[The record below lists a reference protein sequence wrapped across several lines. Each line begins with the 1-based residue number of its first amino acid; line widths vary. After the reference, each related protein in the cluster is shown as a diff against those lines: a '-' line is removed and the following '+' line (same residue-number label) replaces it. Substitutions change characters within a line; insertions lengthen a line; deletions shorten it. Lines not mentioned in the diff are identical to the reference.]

1 MVNETKK
8 MAALMTSDARICVKN
23 KSNKTVSWGDTERKI
38 GINSSDAK
46 QTTSQERSD
55 ARKKEV
61 SR

>member
-1 MVNETKK
+1 

-23 KSNKTVSWGDTERKI
+23 KSNKTVSWVDTERKI